1 MPIYVPR
8 LCSTPAVRNPEKQHL
23 GVDSCRSV
31 CHATEENIPPFVGKT
46 GLGVDYTRN
55 KIVKRVVSDK
65 CQTIKLGKLF
75 LLLHLNPT
83 NIKNRSATMLLTCS
97 ILRVIQFISN

>member
-46 GLGVDYTRN
+46 GLRIGYTYN
-55 KIVKRVVSDK
+55 KSE
-65 CQTIKLGKLF
+65 
-75 LLLHLNPT
+75 LL
-83 NIKNRSATMLLTCS
+83 
-97 ILRVIQFISN
+97 VINAKQ